1 MATLS
6 DYLELTDAAA
16 REQWRTIRVRQL
28 GQGRPRFLPVETILC
43 YGLLRVVSNP
53 HRYGSK
59 THTNAP
65 PIVHTLARSLRRKP
79 GSLILKMVNLNGRL
93 PNGAKYDLPFF
104 LAMADAP
111 MRYRNLYEKVIQ
123 AARDLDIS
131 DPELPDFLENIADA
145 SVIDPVIDL
154 EIDSAIQGQVEALDA
169 AIGGTRRELPSG
181 DTTRLVMHRTRIG
194 QDAFSTTVRQRFGY
208 ACGFCGF
215 SPKSLLK
222 EGLLW
227 GSHIKPWS
235 ASNDDERLD
244 PLNGIAACRMHD
256 AAFDRGLITV
266 DDDLRIRRAQLLRSS
281 IGSDAGV
288 EHYFGSVMQDRL
300 LLPSSS
306 EPPLAQYLRWHRNN
320 RFQG

>member
-1 MATLS
+1 M
-6 DYLELTDAAA
+6 
-16 REQWRTIRVRQL
+16 
-28 GQGRPRFLPVETILC
+28 PVETILC
-43 YGLLRVVSNP
+43 YGLLRVVPDP
-53 HRYGSK
+53 HRYGSR
-59 THTNAP
+59 THSSAP
-65 PIVHTLARSLRRKP
+65 PIVHTLAGLLRRNSS
-79 GSLILKMVNLNGRL
+79 SLILKMVNLNGRL
-93 PNGAKYDLPFF
+93 PNGAKSDLPFF

-111 MRYRNLYEKVIQ
+111 MAYRRLYETVIQ
-123 AARDLDIS
+123 AAREIGIS
-131 DPELPDFLENIADA
+131 DPELPDFFENIADVA
-145 SVIDPVIDL
+145 VIAPVIDL
-154 EIDSAIQGQVEALDA
+154 ETDSAIQSQVEALDE
-169 AIGGTRRELPSG
+169 AIGGTPRALPSG
-181 DTTRLVMHRTRIG
+181 ETMRLVMHRTRIG

>member
-1 MATLS
+1 MASLS
-6 DYLELTDAAA
+6 DYLDLTGSEA
-16 REQWRTIRVRQL
+16 RAQWHTIRERRL
-28 GQGRPRFLPVETILC
+28 GEGRRRFMPVETILC
-43 YGLLRVVSNP
+43 YGLLRVVPDP
-53 HRYGSK
+53 HRYGSR
-59 THTNAP
+59 THSSAP
-65 PIVHTLARSLRRKP
+65 PIVHTLAGLLRRNSS
-79 GSLILKMVNLNGRL
+79 SLILKMVNLNGRL
-93 PNGAKYDLPFF
+93 PNGAKSDLPFF

-111 MRYRNLYEKVIQ
+111 MAYRSLYETVIQ
-123 AARDLDIS
+123 AAREIGIS
-131 DPELPDFLENIADA
+131 DPELPDFLENIADVA
-145 SVIDPVIDL
+145 VIAPVIDL
-154 EIDSAIQGQVEALDA
+154 ETDSAIQSQVEALDE
-169 AIGGTRRELPSG
+169 AIGGTPRALPSG
-181 DTTRLVMHRTRIG
+181 ETTRLVMHRTRIG

-300 LLPSSS
+300 RLPSSS